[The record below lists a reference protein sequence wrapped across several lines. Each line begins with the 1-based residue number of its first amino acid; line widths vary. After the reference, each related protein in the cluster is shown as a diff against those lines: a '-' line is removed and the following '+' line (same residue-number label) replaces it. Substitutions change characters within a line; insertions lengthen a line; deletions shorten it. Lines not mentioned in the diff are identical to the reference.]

1 MSSAAPKISMSA
13 LADTKMILHATK
25 NGFSNPIHGIIIG
38 KKSSSGGDS
47 LLEIVDAIPVCHEVP
62 TKPIVDMALRLC
74 DAHFLQTQCSDN
86 DLAIIGWYTSNAS
99 TSDDELP
106 NPSACRIASS
116 MSDNGEEGDPNF
128 ILVLVT
134 TTGIVA
140 AVSKDSEDSTTT
152 SSAAAC
158 RVFLKDTKTNTFSQE
173 VDSSLISSEN
183 VSKELITNALSKGLP
198 IYDYVDHI
206 SSYGCDDDWKDMDW
220 ITNDAINC
228 IAK

>member
-1 MSSAAPKISMSA
+1 
-13 LADTKMILHATK
+13 
-25 NGFSNPIHGIIIG
+25 
-38 KKSSSGGDS
+38 
-47 LLEIVDAIPVCHEVP
+47 
-62 TKPIVDMALRLC
+62 
-74 DAHFLQTQCSDN
+74 
-86 DLAIIGWYTSNAS
+86 
-99 TSDDELP
+99 
-106 NPSACRIASS
+106 

-140 AVSKDSEDSTTT
+140 AASKDSEDSTT

-158 RVFLKDTKTNTFSQE
+158 RVFLKDTKTKTFSQE

-183 VSKELITNALSKGLP
+183 VSNELITNALSKGLP
-198 IYDYVDHI
+198 IYDYVDHV